1 MKLIKSES
9 EDIYNITKYIL
20 DILFQIYA
28 VLLNFLL
35 RHFFQKQ

>member
-1 MKLIKSES
+1 MKLIKSKS
-9 EDIYNITKYIL
+9 EDIYNITKDIL

-35 RHFFQKQ
+35 KG